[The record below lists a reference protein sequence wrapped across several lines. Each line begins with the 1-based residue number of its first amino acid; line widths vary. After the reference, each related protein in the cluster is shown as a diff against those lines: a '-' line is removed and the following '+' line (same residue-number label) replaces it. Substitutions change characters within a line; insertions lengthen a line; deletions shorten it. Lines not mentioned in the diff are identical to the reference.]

1 MRNWL
6 PVWLKGYKTTFISP
20 HAPGVCQQILLDQ
33 SQRDYF
39 EKHGTEHSVHQKKRG
54 LFIVVDETDNG
65 SYAFTI
71 ERTLPMP
78 IEINNK
84 PLRITLKGTLTPTDA
99 GTEIALKTDNRKLI
113 FPMLFISLIWVLMF
127 GVIGL
132 VLFTRAPLQA
142 ILPVLWSIFFIWI
155 TETTMRRFGALPRKW
170 LTDAPQ
176 PRIKQAL
183 RPFPQPFQRKFNFF
197 SPDPLPMCIARLT
210 KTSYHDHFQMTPF
223 GMLHGKTVQP
233 RYFITF
239 QEESPSEIYFYMAR
253 DTIFNTDKIPVQL
266 IGRLR
271 DEETGTRIEGYAT
284 NPYGWWMSL
293 LVLPIFIIPTV
304 FLRIIGLFIGG
315 VSGAVYLGIVTMF
328 TDDLANYPIREIIGG
343 EKFVRSNWQF
353 WNWLRFR
360 HHFDFHSPYPV
371 EDCVNMLLSYSPT
384 KDYQTQ
390 WGLGRGVKLDD
401 DTLIKIFQQDE
412 NTYHIEIT
420 PRGRSS
426 VMKPNIQAIGTLQTE
441 GYGTRVIGSASN
453 RMTYNVLPILVMII
467 GFAMPALFWRGWLLI
482 IVPFTFVV
490 FGVVWVDILRT
501 TYLVSTYPQRLL
513 ESAGERKDKKDL
525 DEADYMR

>member
-6 PVWLKGYKTTFISP
+6 PVWLTGYKTTFISP
-20 HAPGVCQQILLDQ
+20 HSSVVCQQILRDQ

-39 EKHGTEHSVHQKKRG
+39 EKDAVRRFARQKKRG

-65 SYAFTI
+65 SYAFTM
-71 ERTLPMP
+71 ERTLP

-84 PLRITLKGTLTPTDA
+84 PLRMTLKGTLTPTDV
-99 GTEIALKTDNRKLI
+99 GTEIAIKMDNRGLL
-113 FPMLFISLIWVLMF
+113 FPMLFVSFIWFAILGGF
-127 GVIGL
+127 L
-132 VLFTRAPLQA
+132 TLLTRLPLQTMLA
-142 ILPVLWSIFFIWI
+142 VLWSILFIWI
-155 TETTMRRFGALPRKW
+155 TETTMRRFCTSPQKW

-197 SPDPLPMCIARLT
+197 SPEPLPMCVARLT
-210 KTSYHDHFQMTPF
+210 QNNYHEHFQMTPF

-233 RYFITF
+233 RYFIAF

-253 DTIFNTDKIPVQL
+253 DNVFNNDKIPVQL

-271 DEETGTRIEGYAT
+271 DEETGTRIEGYAS

-293 LVLPIFIIPTV
+293 LVIPILIIPTV
-304 FLRIIGLFIGG
+304 FLRGVGLFIGG
-315 VSGAVYLGIVTMF
+315 VSGAVYLGILTMF
-328 TDDLANYPIREIIGG
+328 TSDLANYPIRQIIGG
-343 EKFVRSNWQF
+343 EKFVRSSWQF

-360 HHFDFHSPYPV
+360 HRFDFHSPYPV

-453 RMTYNVLPILVMII
+453 RMTYAVLPILMMII
-467 GFAMPALFWRGWLLI
+467 GSAIPALFWRGLLLI
-482 IVPFTFVV
+482 IVPFSLLV
-490 FGVVWVDILRT
+490 FGAVWVDILRT

-525 DEADYMR
+525 EDV

>member
-6 PVWLKGYKTTFISP
+6 PVWLTGYKTTFISP
-20 HAPGVCQQILLDQ
+20 HPSVVCKQILLDQ

-39 EKHGTEHSVHQKKRG
+39 ENHGTGHSARQKKRG

-65 SYAFTI
+65 SYAFTM
-71 ERTLPMP
+71 ERTLP
-78 IEINNK
+78 ITANYE
-84 PLRITLKGTLTPTDA
+84 PLKITLTGKLTPVEA
-99 GTEIALKTDNRKLI
+99 GTEITVQSRSQFKRIREFLVVTIFIIIAFSLMGYLTKSLQFLI
-113 FPMLFISLIWVLMF
+113 PLISLWGI
-127 GVIGL
+127 
-132 VLFTRAPLQA
+132 FTLY
-142 ILPVLWSIFFIWI
+142 LEWI
-155 TETTMRRFGALPRKW
+155 INRFNTSPQKW
-170 LTDAPQ
+170 LADAPQ

-197 SPDPLPMCIARLT
+197 SPEPLSMCVARLT
-210 KTSYHDHFQMTPF
+210 QNNYHDHFQMTPF

-233 RYFITF
+233 SYFIAF

-253 DTIFNTDKIPVQL
+253 DNVFNNDKIPVQL

-293 LVLPIFIIPTV
+293 LVIPILIVPTV
-304 FLRIIGLFIGG
+304 FLRGVGLFIGG
-315 VSGAVYLGIVTMF
+315 VSGAVYLGILTMF
-328 TDDLANYPIREIIGG
+328 TDELANYPVREIIGR
-343 EKFVRSNWQF
+343 EKFIRSTWQF

-360 HHFDFHSPYPV
+360 HRFDFHSPYPV

-412 NTYHIEIT
+412 
-420 PRGRSS
+420 
-426 VMKPNIQAIGTLQTE
+426 
-441 GYGTRVIGSASN
+441 
-453 RMTYNVLPILVMII
+453 
-467 GFAMPALFWRGWLLI
+467 
-482 IVPFTFVV
+482 
-490 FGVVWVDILRT
+490 
-501 TYLVSTYPQRLL
+501 
-513 ESAGERKDKKDL
+513 
-525 DEADYMR
+525 

>member
-6 PVWLKGYKTTFISP
+6 PVWLRGYKTTFISP
-20 HAPGVCQQILLDQ
+20 HASVVCQQILLDQ

-39 EKHGTEHSVHQKKRG
+39 EKDAVGRFARQKSRGTFV
-54 LFIVVDETDNG
+54 VVDEIGAG
-65 SYAFTI
+65 SYTFTM
-71 ERTLPMP
+71 ERTLPMTV
-78 IEINNK
+78 NNK
-84 PLRITLKGTLTPTDA
+84 PLKMTLKGSLTPTDV
-99 GTEIALKTDNRKLI
+99 GTEIAIQNRFNPPHIFLGIVIVITIFAGIAMITYLRFLI
-113 FPMLFISLIWVLMF
+113 PFILFWGLFVLYAE
-127 GVIGL
+127 VRL
-132 VLFTRAPLQA
+132 
-142 ILPVLWSIFFIWI
+142 
-155 TETTMRRFGALPRKW
+155 RRFSALPQKW
-170 LTDAPQ
+170 LSNAPQ
-176 PRIKQAL
+176 PHIKQAL

-197 SPDPLPMCIARLT
+197 SPEPLPMCVARLT
-210 KTSYHDHFQMTPF
+210 QNNYHEHFQMTPF

-233 RYFITF
+233 RYFIAF

-253 DTIFNTDKIPVQL
+253 DNVFNNDKIPVQL

-293 LVLPIFIIPTV
+293 LVIPIFIVPIV
-304 FLRIIGLFIGG
+304 FLRGFGLFIGG
-315 VSGAVYLGIVTMF
+315 VSGAVYLSILTMF
-328 TDDLANYPIREIIGG
+328 TDDLANYPVREIIGR
-343 EKFVRSNWQF
+343 EKFIRSNWQF

-360 HHFDFHSPYPV
+360 HRFDFHSPYPV

-401 DTLIKIFQQDE
+401 DTLIKIFQHDE

-441 GYGTRVIGSASN
+441 GYGTRVIGNASN

-467 GFAMPALFWRGWLLI
+467 AFGLPALLWRVWLLI
-482 IVPFTFVV
+482 IIPFTLLV
-490 FGVVWVDILRT
+490 FGAVWVDILRM

-525 DEADYMR
+525 EEV